1 MEDYLLPH
9 HGQLQA
15 SSNKKQFIQL
25 SVRIINTE
33 NGGHFD
39 FKLFFYEN
47 WRLQL
52 ATIIN
57 PFY

>member
-15 SSNKKQFIQL
+15 SSNKKQLIQL

-33 NGGHFD
+33 NGVTSI
-39 FKLFFYEN
+39 LNYFF
-47 WRLQL
+47 
-52 ATIIN
+52 TKTDDCS
-57 PFY
+57 